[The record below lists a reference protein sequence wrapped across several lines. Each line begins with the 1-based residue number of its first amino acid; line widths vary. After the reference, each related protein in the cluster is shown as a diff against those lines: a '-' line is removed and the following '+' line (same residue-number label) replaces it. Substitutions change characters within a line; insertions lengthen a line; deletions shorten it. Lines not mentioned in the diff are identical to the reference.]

1 MTGHGQA
8 SVQNDQVRVV
18 AEIKAVNNRFLK
30 TSIYCDLDANH
41 QAKLETLVKK
51 HVNRGSVSLRLKTQT
66 LNASEEFKFN
76 EPVLRSYWL
85 QLSEIAGNSQSINV
99 ESLLQLPG
107 VIAENIDED
116 LNTLVW
122 PLAEQ
127 ATTEA
132 LQSLNEMRSLEGDVM
147 RKDMQANLATIS
159 QQLELIKTLAPR
171 VIESYSKRM
180 TERINS
186 LLEDYQVS
194 IQATDVVKEVGVFA
208 EKCDISEETVRL
220 GSHIEQIDTVIK
232 DSGNNGK
239 KLDFL
244 VQEMLRET
252 NTIGSKAN
260 DFEIA
265 NHVVEIKTA
274 IERIREMVQN
284 VE

>member
-30 TSIYCDLDANH
+30 TSIHCDLDANH
-41 QAKLETLVKK
+41 QAKLENLVKQ
-51 HVNRGSVSLRLKTQT
+51 HVNRGSVSLRLKTQS
-66 LNASEEFKFN
+66 LNTADEFKFN
-76 EPVLRSYWL
+76 ESVLRSYWL
-85 QLSEIAGNSQSINV
+85 QLSEIAGSSQSVNV

-107 VIAENIDED
+107 VIADNVDEG
-116 LNTLVW
+116 LSESIW
-122 PLAEQ
+122 PIAEQ
-127 ATTEA
+127 AVTEA
-132 LQSLNEMRSLEGDVM
+132 LDSLNKMRALEGDVM
-147 RKDMQANLATIS
+147 KRDMQSNLSAIAKY
-159 QQLELIKTLAPR
+159 LEQIKSLAPR
-171 VIESYSKRM
+171 VVENYSKRM
-180 TERINS
+180 TDRING
-186 LLEDYQVS
+186 LLKEYEVS

-208 EKCDISEETVRL
+208 EKCDVSEETVRL
-220 GSHIEQIDTVIK
+220 GSHIEQFDKVIN
-232 DSGNNGK
+232 DESNNGK

-260 DFEIA
+260 DVEIA
-265 NHVVEIKTA
+265 NLVVEIKTS

>member
-41 QAKLETLVKK
+41 QAKLESLIKK
-51 HVNRGSVSLRLKTQT
+51 HVNRGSVSLRLKTHL
-66 LNASEEFKFN
+66 LNSSEVFRLN
-76 EPVLRSYWL
+76 GPVLRAYWL
-85 QLSEIAGNSQSINV
+85 QLSEIAGNSQSVNI

-107 VIAENIDED
+107 VIDDNIDDD
-116 LNTLVW
+116 LNTTVW
-122 PLAEQ
+122 PLARQ

-132 LQSLNEMRSLEGDVM
+132 LQRLNEMRSLEGEVM
-147 RKDMQANLATIS
+147 QNDMQANMSTIS
-159 QQLELIKTLAPR
+159 RQLESIKTLAPR
-171 VIESYSKRM
+171 VIESYAKRM
-180 TERINS
+180 TDRINK
-186 LLEDYQVS
+186 LLEDYDVS

-220 GSHIEQIDTVIK
+220 GSHIEQFDAVINEVT
-232 DSGNNGK
+232 SNGK

-260 DFEIA
+260 DVDIA
-265 NHVVEIKTA
+265 NHVVEIKTC
-274 IERIREMVQN
+274 N
-284 VE
+284 

>member
-18 AEIKAVNNRFLK
+18 AEIKTVNNRFLK

-41 QAKLETLVKK
+41 QAKLESLIKK
-51 HVNRGSVSLRLKTQT
+51 HVNRGSISLRLKTHL
-66 LNASEEFKFN
+66 LNSSEVFRLN
-76 EPVLRSYWL
+76 GPVLRAYWL
-85 QLSEIAGNSQSINV
+85 QLSEIAGNSQSVNI

-107 VIAENIDED
+107 VIDDNIDDD
-116 LNTLVW
+116 LNTTVW
-122 PLAEQ
+122 PLARQ

-132 LQSLNEMRSLEGDVM
+132 LQRLNEMRSLEGEVM
-147 RKDMQANLATIS
+147 QNDMQANMSTIS
-159 QQLELIKTLAPR
+159 RQLESIKTLAPR
-171 VIESYSKRM
+171 VIESYAKRM
-180 TERINS
+180 TDRINK
-186 LLEDYQVS
+186 LLEDYEVS

-220 GSHIEQIDTVIK
+220 GSHIEQFDAVINEDT
-232 DSGNNGK
+232 SNGK

-260 DFEIA
+260 DVDIA
-265 NHVVEIKTA
+265 NHVVEIKTS